1 MRQRTTTTAIILL
14 VLATVTVGVRAA
26 DVAPEELEAQFKD
39 TVRPF
44 LETYCLGCHGGDLP
58 RGQFF
63 LSQYTS
69 VEKVVESLSIWE
81 TVQKR
86 VSSRQMPPKDAE
98 SRPSPELRKQF
109 IGWIVALR
117 EHEARKNAAD
127 AAAPAE

>member
-1 MRQRTTTTAIILL
+1 MRQRTTTIAIILL
-14 VLATVTVGVRAA
+14 VLGTFTASVRGA
-26 DVAPEELEAQFKD
+26 DTTPDELEAQFKD

-127 AAAPAE
+127 ANGSSE